1 MKQDQGSIAGP
12 IKVGK
17 LDLNN
22 PKAPNRQ
29 GIFLEVHQHS
39 LTVGPRP

>member
-1 MKQDQGSIAGP
+1 MKQDQGSITGP

-22 PKAPNRQ
+22 QKAPNRQ
-29 GIFLEVHQHS
+29 GNFLEVNQHN